1 MKRGDIVHVTND
13 PYRSTG
19 SEQTF
24 SRPAVIVSNDLCNQ
38 HSPVVEVVYTTTS
51 KKTKLPTHV
60 SLRSTPKES
69 TALCEAVYSVDKHRI
84 ERRLGHV
91 SDAELVQIN
100 RALGISL
107 GLVERW

>member
-1 MKRGDIVHVTND
+1 MKRGDIVHVMND
-13 PYRSTG
+13 PHKSTG

-38 HSPVVEVVYTTTS
+38 HSPVIEVVYTTTS

-60 SLRSTPKES
+60 VLHSTPNES
-69 TALCEAVYSVDKHRI
+69 TALCEAVYSIDKHRI
-84 ERRLGHV
+84 ERLLGHV
-91 SDAELVQIN
+91 SNEELLQIN

-107 GLVERW
+107 GLIERW